1 MKTIYIDFDG
11 TLVNVYKRYL
21 GILQSFLG
29 NDYLINQK
37 QYIDLK
43 KKRIKDH
50 KIIEL
55 LFDGHKIDLKKYIEY
70 KNHLIESNKW
80 LAKDELIGDFFFYI
94 NKAKMSGFKVSLITA
109 RNNSDN
115 LIYQLKKLNIYNLFN
130 NIYVV
135 GLKKNINTKLELLKK
150 IHSKGDIIIGDSPM
164 EIDAAYNLNL
174 ESYFV
179 DSGLY
184 DKSFCNNSTENFSD
198 YQEVFEKILNL
209 RLNKN

>member
-80 LAKDELIGDFFFYI
+80 LDKDELIGDIFFYI

-174 ESYFV
+174 KSYFV

-184 DKSFCNNSTENFSD
+184 DKSFCKKSNGNFSD
-198 YQEVFEKILNL
+198 YQEVFNEIL
-209 RLNKN
+209 K